1 MIELFKKFHKKKRKD
16 EYTKRCVDC
25 NFRGCSTYSPVCYTC
40 GSTHSNFIPIDREEI
55 NTYLK
60 LGERE

>member
-1 MIELFKKFHKKKRKD
+1 MIKLFKKFVKKKRRDK
-16 EYTKRCVDC
+16 YTKRCVDC
-25 NFRGCSTYSPVCYTC
+25 NFRGCSTYSPICYTC
-40 GSTHSNFIPIDREEI
+40 YMHSNFISIDKEEI